1 MKKMNFKTAFII
13 LGSIVALSIAI
24 HVPLAW
30 FYGWHISDNG
40 TVSMFVNIKFASDTT
55 NILYYFYVVVK
66 FIMPML
72 ILIVT
77 SILIIKKVPIYY
89 LLTYYLPFHTSSVE
103 RFSENF
109 DEKAVTYL
117 IFFIGTH

>member
-30 FYGWHISDNG
+30 FFGWHISDNG
-40 TVSMFVNIKFASDTT
+40 TVSMFVNEFAFDTI
-55 NILYYFYVVVK
+55 NLLYYFYVVVK
-66 FIMPML
+66 FILPML

-77 SILIIKKVPIYY
+77 SILIIKKVPID
-89 LLTYYLPFHTSSVE
+89 LPSIYHL
-103 RFSENF
+103 
-109 DEKAVTYL
+109 K
-117 IFFIGTH
+117 